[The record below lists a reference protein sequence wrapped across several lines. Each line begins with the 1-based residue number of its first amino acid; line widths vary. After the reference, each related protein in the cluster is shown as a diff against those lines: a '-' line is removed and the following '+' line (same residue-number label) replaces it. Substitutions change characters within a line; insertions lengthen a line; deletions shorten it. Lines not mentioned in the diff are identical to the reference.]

1 MTRREAIGIAMGVSA
16 RVASIR
22 AGPNSGDHFWE
33 EKPPSEWTHDEIKQL
48 TTKSPWA
55 CSPEVRAVRDETD
68 RPFSERSPLDFQ
80 RVDKARGIV
89 GRWESARV
97 MQDALHGTDT
107 DVTRRYYVINLPGD
121 TWITRA
127 LRDRNKLPDRLR
139 EIQHYTKLGL
149 QDRSISIDHAE
160 DVSTGPSHG
169 ILLCFPRRAI
179 TREDDEIQFVMVID
193 SFRLDI
199 RFRTKDMLYHG
210 ELDL

>member
-16 RVASIR
+16 RVATIR

-33 EKPPSEWTHDEIKQL
+33 KKPPSEWTDDETDQL
-48 TTKSPWA
+48 TTNSPWA
-55 CSPEVRAVRDETD
+55 RSPVVYAVRDQRD

-80 RVDKARGIV
+80 RADKAHGIV

-97 MQDALHGTDT
+97 IQDALHVTDT
-107 DVTRRYYVINLPGD
+107 DVTRRYYVINLARD

-127 LRDRNKLPDRLR
+127 LRDRNTLPDRLR
-139 EIQHYTKLGL
+139 EIQHSTKLEL

-160 DVSTGPSHG
+160 DVSAGPSHG

-179 TREDDEIQFVMVID
+179 TREDDEIRFVTVID